1 MAWLEY
7 VLPIIFL
14 APLGATALVVLALR
28 HLEDGALVSPYDGRT
43 LRESAQSL
51 RDRLDR
57 AYAALFL
64 DGALG
69 PIITLAPL
77 VYGMGRML
85 FANRH
90 SWLEWALYGL
100 LTTLLALV
108 LCFRLIRDVQ
118 RIRRLKLGLAC
129 ELAVGQELER
139 LIRPEAH
146 PYFVFHDVPTD
157 SFAIDHVVV
166 TPHGVFVVE
175 VSARTPPLDV
185 MGEPRTQVT
194 VAGQRLRFP
203 GWRERQSLAHTR
215 MAASW
220 CHQWLTRHSLGNVAV
235 QGVLV
240 LPGWEV
246 EIEKAPNG
254 LMVVNGEGLAALL
267 DGTPLKPMD
276 DDTHQRVVQALDQ
289 RVKRAKPRGTS
300 PRSTTS

>member
-1 MAWLEY
+1 MVWLEY

-28 HLEDGALVSPYDGRT
+28 HLEDGALTSPYDGHT
-43 LRESAQSL
+43 LREPAQSL

-85 FANRH
+85 FANQH

-157 SFAIDHVVV
+157 SVAIDHVVV

-175 VSARTPPLDV
+175 VSARTPPLDIT
-185 MGEPRTQVT
+185 GETRTQVV

-215 MAASW
+215 MATSW
-220 CHQWLTRHSLGNVAV
+220 CRQWLTRHSLGNVAV

-240 LPGWEV
+240 LPGWDV
-246 EIEKAPNG
+246 EIDEPPSEI
-254 LMVVNGEGLAALL
+254 MVVDGQGLAELL
-267 DGTPLKPMD
+267 NHTSLQPMD
-276 DDTHQRVVQALDQ
+276 DATHQRVVQALDQ
-289 RVKRAKPRGTS
+289 RVKGSLQP
-300 PRSTTS
+300 

>member
-7 VLPIIFL
+7 VLPLIFL

-28 HLEDGALVSPYDGRT
+28 HLEDGALTSPYDGHT
-43 LRESAQSL
+43 LREPAQSL
-51 RDRLDR
+51 RNRLDR

-69 PIITLAPL
+69 PIVTLAPL

-100 LTTLLALV
+100 LTTLLALI

-157 SFAIDHVVV
+157 STTIDHVVV
-166 TPHGVFVVE
+166 TPHGIFAVQ
-175 VSARTPPLDV
+175 VSARTPPLDIN
-185 MGEPRTQVT
+185 GEPRTTVV

-203 GWRERQSLAHTR
+203 GWRERQSLAHAR
-215 MAASW
+215 LAAAW
-220 CHQWLTRHSLGNVAV
+220 CRQWLAHRSLGNVSV

-240 LPGWEV
+240 LPGWNV
-246 EIEKAPNG
+246 EIDKPPGEI
-254 LMVVNGEGLAALL
+254 MVVDGQGLAALL
-267 DGTPLKPMD
+267 DDTSLQPMD
-276 DDTHQRVVQALDQ
+276 DDTHQRVVQALDR
-289 RVKRAKPRGTS
+289 RVKGVMSRGQAPS
-300 PRSTTS
+300 D